1 MGFLEI
7 RFAVGGKITP
17 LFKTCKNY
25 ARNLKFCTYVHTRI
39 SFQKIY
45 LLVPPPL
52 NFADINTFYAETQHF
67 SSKIVPLLTAI
78 V

>member
-39 SFQKIY
+39 LFQKIY
-45 LLVPPPL
+45 LLVPSPL
-52 NFADINTFYAETQHF
+52 NFADINFLCRNSAF
-67 SSKIVPLLTAI
+67 LSNIVPLLTAI